1 MFRDALPRLA
11 PAFSGRNGANVKAHN
26 LQAILLTL
34 LHQGSVSRARL
45 AELTGLSTTTITN
58 LIAEL
63 LNQAVVMEE
72 EIEQRHGVGRP
83 RIPVSLIPEARF
95 AVGIHLDVDNVRVS
109 LADLRGN
116 LRTTRIYRHTPDA
129 DVYQLLERAAV
140 MSEAALAEA
149 GVTNERVVGCG
160 VGASGLVNSET
171 GVNTLAP
178 NLGWRNLPIRDI
190 LSRRLNLPVIV
201 DNNVRAM
208 ALGESMFGIGRDVN
222 SLAFVYVRVGVG
234 AGLVVGGQVYR
245 GSHAGAGEIGHTTMI
260 PLGGMPCRCGNTG
273 CLETVVSEPALIR
286 HASTIAAKH
295 AESLLGMELA
305 NTSDAMGLIFSAAR
319 AGDQDVRDMLDEC
332 SLYMGT
338 ALANLIDVINP
349 NMIIVGGVLAKG
361 ADVLLPQIAA
371 VMRSRAFA
379 GLGQQ
384 VDLRP
389 TCFGSEVGVLGAA
402 ALALDRYFYRQVDST
417 PGSGTNG
424 TVQHISA
431 N

>member
-1 MFRDALPRLA
+1 
-11 PAFSGRNGANVKAHN
+11 
-26 LQAILLTL
+26 
-34 LHQGSVSRARL
+34 
-45 AELTGLSTTTITN
+45 
-58 LIAEL
+58 
-63 LNQAVVMEE
+63 
-72 EIEQRHGVGRP
+72 
-83 RIPVSLIPEARF
+83 
-95 AVGIHLDVDNVRVS
+95 
-109 LADLRGN
+109 
-116 LRTTRIYRHTPDA
+116 
-129 DVYQLLERAAV
+129 
-140 MSEAALAEA
+140 
-149 GVTNERVVGCG
+149 
-160 VGASGLVNSET
+160 
-171 GVNTLAP
+171 
-178 NLGWRNLPIRDI
+178 
-190 LSRRLNLPVIV
+190 
-201 DNNVRAM
+201 
-208 ALGESMFGIGRDVN
+208 
-222 SLAFVYVRVGVG
+222 
-234 AGLVVGGQVYR
+234 
-245 GSHAGAGEIGHTTMI
+245 
-260 PLGGMPCRCGNTG
+260 
-273 CLETVVSEPALIR
+273 LIR

-424 TVQHISA
+424 SVQHMSA